1 MIVLDKL
8 FKWGM
13 ILFLICAICL
23 GNEQRVMGSMMD
35 IPKEVYNLVSTLIL
49 SSCLWGGFLNVIEK
63 SDFMNLFSIVLKPVL
78 KLIYGSIVND
88 YKLYNYLSSNV
99 MANLLGMGT
108 LSTISGLKAFGYIYN
123 MKKKVSREM
132 LTLVIVNSAGLSL
145 FPSSLIMLRKDMG
158 SMNLYEFYPYM
169 IFISIFVLVAGLII
183 QRIIDHE

>member
-1 MIVLDKL
+1 MKQRLNEMDATIETAKTILLPRYSEHHTGLSID
-8 FKWGM
+8 FKG
-13 ILFLICAICL
+13 
-23 GNEQRVMGSMMD
+23 
-35 IPKEVYNLVSTLIL
+35 
-49 SSCLWGGFLNVIEK
+49 
-63 SDFMNLFSIVLKPVL
+63 
-78 KLIYGSIVND
+78 D